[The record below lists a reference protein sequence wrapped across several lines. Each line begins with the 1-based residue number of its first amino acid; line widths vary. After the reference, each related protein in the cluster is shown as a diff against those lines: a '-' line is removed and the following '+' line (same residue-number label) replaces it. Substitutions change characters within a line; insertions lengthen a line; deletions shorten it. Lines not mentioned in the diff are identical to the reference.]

1 MIITFIQ
8 KKCIKHIHVNDKST
22 HLSEYDYGDL
32 RMSLICKPLFEQD
45 SSTFTYLI
53 ADSVTREAA
62 IIDAV
67 DSMIDRDI
75 ALIQE
80 LELNLKFIIET
91 HIHADH
97 ITSAC
102 PLKKTFPLAKI
113 VIGIEN
119 IDAEACADIMVGEG
133 HILPIG
139 EHEIVAI
146 ETPGHTPG
154 CMSYLV
160 DNKVFTGDSLLIR
173 STGRCD
179 FQGGTASTLYHSIHK
194 LFTLPDSTLVY
205 PGHDYNG
212 FTVSTIGEE
221 KEFNSLIRLEFDEA
235 TFVNKVDNLN
245 LEPPKKIKTAVPAN
259 HSCGLIKN

>member
-1 MIITFIQ
+1 
-8 KKCIKHIHVNDKST
+8 
-22 HLSEYDYGDL
+22 
-32 RMSLICKPLFEQD
+32 MSLICKPLFEQD

-75 ALIQE
+75 ALIKE
-80 LELNLKFIIET
+80 LELDLKFIMET

-139 EHEIVAI
+139 EHEIVAM

-194 LFTLPDSTLVY
+194 LFTLPDSTLVH

-235 TFVNKVDNLN
+235 TFINKVDNLN

>member
-1 MIITFIQ
+1 
-8 KKCIKHIHVNDKST
+8 
-22 HLSEYDYGDL
+22 
-32 RMSLICKPLFEQD
+32 MSLICKPLFEQD

-139 EHEIVAI
+139 EHAIVAI

-160 DNKVFTGDSLLIR
+160 DDKVFTGDSLFIR

-179 FQGGTASTLYHSIHK
+179 FQGGSASTLYHSIHK
-194 LFTLPDSTLVY
+194 LFKLPNSTLVY

-221 KEFNSLIRLEFDEA
+221 KEFNSLIRLDFDEQ
-235 TFVNKVDNLN
+235 TFVKKVDNLN

>member
-1 MIITFIQ
+1 
-8 KKCIKHIHVNDKST
+8 
-22 HLSEYDYGDL
+22 
-32 RMSLICKPLFEQD
+32 MSLICKPLFEQD

-75 ALIQE
+75 KLIQE

-133 HILPIG
+133 HILSIG
-139 EHEIVAI
+139 KHEIVAI

-179 FQGGTASTLYHSIHK
+179 FQGGTASTLYRSIHK

-221 KEFNSLIRLEFDEA
+221 KEFNSLIRLEFDKA

>member
-1 MIITFIQ
+1 
-8 KKCIKHIHVNDKST
+8 
-22 HLSEYDYGDL
+22 
-32 RMSLICKPLFEQD
+32 MSLICKPLFEQD

-67 DSMIDRDI
+67 DSMIERDI
-75 ALIQE
+75 DLIQE

-160 DNKVFTGDSLLIR
+160 DDKVFTGDSLFIR

-179 FQGGTASTLYHSIHK
+179 FQGGSASTLYHSIHK
-194 LFTLPDSTLVY
+194 LFKLPNSTLVY

-221 KEFNSLIRLEFDEA
+221 KEFNSLIRLDFDEQ
-235 TFVNKVDNLN
+235 TFVKKVDNLN

-259 HSCGLIKN
+259 HSCGLIRN

>member
-8 KKCIKHIHVNDKST
+8 KKCIKRIRVNDKST

-80 LELNLKFIIET
+80 LELDLKFIIET

-194 LFTLPDSTLVY
+194 LFTLPDSTLVH

-259 HSCGLIKN
+259 HSCGLIRN

>member
-22 HLSEYDYGDL
+22 HLSEYDYENL

-75 ALIQE
+75 TLIQE
-80 LELNLKFIIET
+80 LELDLKFIMET

-97 ITSAC
+97 ITSAR

-139 EHEIVAI
+139 EYEIVAI
-146 ETPGHTPG
+146 ETPGHTTG
-154 CMSYLV
+154 CVSYLV

-179 FQGGTASTLYHSIHK
+179 FQGGAASTLYHSIHK
-194 LFTLPDSTLVY
+194 LFTLPDSTLVH

-221 KEFNSLIRLEFDEA
+221 KEFNSLIRLEIDEQ
-235 TFVNKVDNLN
+235 TFVKKVGNLN

>member
-1 MIITFIQ
+1 
-8 KKCIKHIHVNDKST
+8 
-22 HLSEYDYGDL
+22 
-32 RMSLICKPLFEQD
+32 MSLICKPLFEQD

-53 ADSVTREAA
+53 ADSVTREAS

-160 DNKVFTGDSLLIR
+160 DDKVFTGDSLFIR

-179 FQGGTASTLYHSIHK
+179 FQGGSASTLYHSIHK
-194 LFTLPDSTLVY
+194 LFKLPNSTLVY

-221 KEFNSLIRLEFDEA
+221 KEFNPLIRLDFDEQ
-235 TFVNKVDNLN
+235 TFVKKVDNLN

>member
-1 MIITFIQ
+1 M
-8 KKCIKHIHVNDKST
+8 
-22 HLSEYDYGDL
+22 
-32 RMSLICKPLFEQD
+32 RLICKQLFEHD
-45 SSTFTYLI
+45 SSTFTYLV
-53 ADSVTREAA
+53 ADRITREAA

-67 DSMIDRDI
+67 DSMIGRDI

-80 LELNLKFIIET
+80 LELDLKFIIES

-102 PLKKTFPLAKI
+102 PLKKSFPLAKI

-119 IDAEACADIMVGEG
+119 TDAEACADIMVGEG

-160 DNKVFTGDSLLIR
+160 DDKGFTGDALFIR

-179 FQGGTASTLYHSIHK
+179 FQGGSASTLYHSIHK
-194 LFTLPDSTLVY
+194 LFKLPDSTIVY

-221 KEFNSLIRLEFDEA
+221 KEFNSLIRLDFDEK
-235 TFVNKVDNLN
+235 TFVKKVGNLN

-259 HSCGLIKN
+259 HSCGLVKN

>member
-1 MIITFIQ
+1 M
-8 KKCIKHIHVNDKST
+8 
-22 HLSEYDYGDL
+22 
-32 RMSLICKPLFEQD
+32 
-45 SSTFTYLI
+45 
-53 ADSVTREAA
+53 
-62 IIDAV
+62 
-67 DSMIDRDI
+67 
-75 ALIQE
+75 
-80 LELNLKFIIET
+80 ET

-102 PLKKTFPLAKI
+102 PLKKSFPLAKI

-139 EHEIVAI
+139 EYEIVAI
-146 ETPGHTPG
+146 ETPGHTSG
-154 CMSYLV
+154 CISYLV

-194 LFTLPDSTLVY
+194 LFTLPDSTLVH

>member
-1 MIITFIQ
+1 
-8 KKCIKHIHVNDKST
+8 
-22 HLSEYDYGDL
+22 
-32 RMSLICKPLFEQD
+32 MSLICKPLFEQD

-119 IDAEACADIMVGEG
+119 IDAEACADIMVGEE

-179 FQGGTASTLYHSIHK
+179 FQGGSASTLYHSIHK
-194 LFTLPDSTLVY
+194 LFALPDSTLVH

-212 FTVSTIGEE
+212 FTISTIGEE
-221 KEFNSLIRLEFDEA
+221 KAFNSLIRLEFDEA

>member
-8 KKCIKHIHVNDKST
+8 KKCIKRTRVNDKST

-80 LELNLKFIIET
+80 LELDLKFIIET

-139 EHEIVAI
+139 EHEIVAM

-194 LFTLPDSTLVY
+194 LFTLPDSTLVH

>member
-1 MIITFIQ
+1 
-8 KKCIKHIHVNDKST
+8 
-22 HLSEYDYGDL
+22 
-32 RMSLICKPLFEQD
+32 MSLICKPLFEQD

-75 ALIQE
+75 GLIQE
-80 LELNLKFIIET
+80 LELDLKFIIET

-139 EHEIVAI
+139 EHEIVAM

-194 LFTLPDSTLVY
+194 LFTLPDSTLVH

-221 KEFNSLIRLEFDEA
+221 KEFNSLIRLEFDKA

>member
-1 MIITFIQ
+1 
-8 KKCIKHIHVNDKST
+8 
-22 HLSEYDYGDL
+22 
-32 RMSLICKPLFEQD
+32 MSLICKPLFEHD
-45 SSTFTYLI
+45 SSTFTYLL

-67 DSMIDRDI
+67 DSMIERDI
-75 ALIQE
+75 ELIQE

-119 IDAEACADIMVGEG
+119 TDAEACADIMVGEG

-139 EHEIVAI
+139 KHEIFAI

-160 DNKVFTGDSLLIR
+160 DDKVFTGDALFIR
-173 STGRCD
+173 SAGRCD
-179 FQGGTASTLYHSIHK
+179 FQGGSASMLYHSIHK
-194 LFTLPDSTLVY
+194 LFKLPNTTLVY

-221 KEFNSLIRLEFDEA
+221 KEFNSLIRLDFDEK
-235 TFVNKVDNLN
+235 TFVKKVGNLD
-245 LEPPKKIKTAVPAN
+245 LDPPKKINTAIPAN
-259 HSCGLIKN
+259 HSCGLIKG

>member
-80 LELNLKFIIET
+80 LELDLKFIIET

-139 EHEIVAI
+139 EYEIVAI

-160 DNKVFTGDSLLIR
+160 DDKVFTGDSLFIR

-179 FQGGTASTLYHSIHK
+179 FQGGSASTLYHSIHK
-194 LFTLPDSTLVY
+194 LFKLPNSTLVY

-221 KEFNSLIRLEFDEA
+221 KEFNSLIRLDFDEQ
-235 TFVNKVDNLN
+235 TFVKKVDNLN

>member
-1 MIITFIQ
+1 
-8 KKCIKHIHVNDKST
+8 
-22 HLSEYDYGDL
+22 
-32 RMSLICKPLFEQD
+32 MSLICKPLFEQD

-75 ALIQE
+75 GLIQE
-80 LELNLKFIIET
+80 LELDLKFIIET

-139 EHEIVAI
+139 EHEIVAM

-194 LFTLPDSTLVY
+194 LFTLPDSTLVH

-221 KEFNSLIRLEFDEA
+221 KKFNSLIRLEFDEA

>member
-1 MIITFIQ
+1 
-8 KKCIKHIHVNDKST
+8 
-22 HLSEYDYGDL
+22 
-32 RMSLICKPLFEQD
+32 MSLICKPLFEQD

-53 ADSVTREAA
+53 ADSITREAA

-80 LELNLKFIIET
+80 LELDLKFIIET

-194 LFTLPDSTLVY
+194 LFTLPDSTLVH

-259 HSCGLIKN
+259 HSCGLIRN

>member
-8 KKCIKHIHVNDKST
+8 KKCIKHIHVNDQST

-80 LELNLKFIIET
+80 LELDLKFIIET

>member
-1 MIITFIQ
+1 
-8 KKCIKHIHVNDKST
+8 
-22 HLSEYDYGDL
+22 
-32 RMSLICKPLFEQD
+32 MSLICKPLFEHD

-53 ADSVTREAA
+53 ADSGTREAA

-80 LELNLKFIIET
+80 LELDLKFIIET

-139 EHEIVAI
+139 EHEIVAM

-194 LFTLPDSTLVY
+194 LFTLPDSTLVH

>member
-8 KKCIKHIHVNDKST
+8 KKCIKRTRVNDKST

-53 ADSVTREAA
+53 ADSITREAA

-80 LELNLKFIIET
+80 LELDLKFIIET

-194 LFTLPDSTLVY
+194 LFTLPDSTLVH

-221 KEFNSLIRLEFDEA
+221 KKFNSLIRLEFDEA

-259 HSCGLIKN
+259 HSCGLIRN

>member
-1 MIITFIQ
+1 
-8 KKCIKHIHVNDKST
+8 
-22 HLSEYDYGDL
+22 
-32 RMSLICKPLFEQD
+32 MSLICKPLFEQD

-80 LELNLKFIIET
+80 LELDLKFIIET

-139 EHEIVAI
+139 EHEIVAM

-194 LFTLPDSTLVY
+194 LFTLPDSTLVH